1 MTSDGGHPPPLEPGP
16 PGGEPQPGPL
26 AGHPQPGPS
35 ASHPRP
41 GPLAGQPQPDPSA
54 GHPDPLILD
63 QAFDADSLYAL
74 RAAVAAHATQAGL
87 APGRS
92 DDLVIAVHELAANA
106 VRHGAGHGRL
116 RVWQSDQA
124 LLCEISDDGIPQ
136 PAGAG
141 DTAQWRTEPGHG
153 LSLVRQ
159 VSDQASLDSGP
170 SGTLATISFALDA
183 PGPPFRLD
191 QRHLDSCT
199 ILAVTGPLDLG
210 SAAQLTA
217 AIASLLK
224 PAPPGAQAPAEAQAP
239 PELSALPAPPASTEP
254 QRPGLRL
261 VLDLSGLSGWDS
273 AGLAALIT
281 ARQRVSAA
289 PPARMIL
296 AGLPDHLAKH
306 LREAGLA
313 DRFTLADTT
322 SAAVVTLTPP
332 A

>member
-1 MTSDGGHPPPLEPGP
+1 MSTDGGHRPPPEPRPPGP
-16 PGGEPQPGPL
+16 GPQPVPPGYAPQPVPL
-26 AGHPQPGPS
+26 AGPPDPPILDQAPQPV
-35 ASHPRP
+35 
-41 GPLAGQPQPDPSA
+41 PLAGPPDP
-54 GHPDPLILD
+54 PILD

-116 RVWQSDQA
+116 RVWKSDRA
-124 LLCEISDDGIPQ
+124 LLCEISDDGLPQ
-136 PAGAG
+136 PAGTG
-141 DTAQWRTEPGHG
+141 DATQWRTEPGHG

-159 VSDQASLDSGP
+159 VADQASLHSGS
-170 SGTLATISFALDA
+170 SGTRATISFALDG

-191 QRHLDSCT
+191 QRHLDGCT
-199 ILAVTGPLDLG
+199 ILAVTGPLDLS

-217 AIASLLK
+217 AIASLLAQV
-224 PAPPGAQAPAEAQAP
+224 PADPRTPAEPRAP
-239 PELSALPAPPASTEP
+239 SPPSAGSPPH
-254 QRPGLRL
+254 PGLRL

-281 ARQRVSAA
+281 AQQRINAA
-289 PPARMIL
+289 PPARMVL

-306 LREAGLA
+306 LREPGLA
-313 DRFTLADTT
+313 DRFTLADTNA
-322 SAAVVTLTPP
+322 AAVRTLTPP